1 MSSHNYITNQVPH
14 GSHTR
19 GPISRLVAFVANI
32 VARSLRLTASGSS
45 APSRID
51 GLTEGPVMGED
62 PVRVQEESGE
72 EQGQ

>member
-1 MSSHNYITNQVPH
+1 MGSHKYITNQGPH
-14 GSHTR
+14 VSHTR
-19 GPISRLVAFVANI
+19 GPISRPVAFVANI
-32 VARSLRLTASGSS
+32 VAQCLCLTASGSS

-51 GLTEGPVMGED
+51 GLTEGSVMGEH